1 MREIFGF
8 AAGVT
13 AAAMAAVFLRSE
25 EGQKLLRRLQEQ
37 AQPEIEAASDDWEP
51 FLREA
56 ARAVKLGSAELSG
69 AVDKLAAY
77 LGTLAEE
84 APEKADTANT
94 ADKADDVTQQPAPN
108 VDAHSAGQK
117 ANSSDPE
124 A

>member
-37 AQPEIEAASDDWEP
+37 AEPELDAASKEWEP

-56 ARAVKLGSAELSG
+56 AKAVRLGADELTG

-77 LGTLAEE
+77 IGTLAEE
-84 APEKADTANT
+84 PS
-94 ADKADDVTQQPAPN
+94 DKTDEESESPALPAQT
-108 VDAHSAGQK
+108 DAHTA
-117 ANSSDPE
+117 E

>member
-13 AAAMAAVFLRSE
+13 AAAMAAVFLKSE
-25 EGQKLLRRLQEQ
+25 EGQKLLRRLYEQ
-37 AQPEIEAASDDWEP
+37 AEPELEGASKDWEP

-56 ARAVKLGSAELSG
+56 ARAVKLGADELSG
-69 AVDKLAAY
+69 AVDKLASY

-84 APEKADTANT
+84 APTPT
-94 ADKADDVTQQPAPN
+94 ADAEPPALPATT
-108 VDAHSAGQK
+108 DSA
-117 ANSSDPE
+117 APE

>member
-13 AAAMAAVFLRSE
+13 AAAMAALFLKSE
-25 EGQKLLRRLQEQ
+25 EGQKLLRRLYEQ
-37 AQPEIEAASDDWEP
+37 AEPELEGASKDWEP

-56 ARAVKLGSAELSG
+56 ARAVKLGTDELSG
-69 AVDKLAAY
+69 AVDKLASY

-84 APEKADTANT
+84 APTAT
-94 ADKADDVTQQPAPN
+94 ADAEPPALPETT
-108 VDAHSAGQK
+108 DPAT
-117 ANSSDPE
+117 PE

>member
-37 AQPEIEAASDDWEP
+37 AEPELEAASADWEP

-56 ARAVKLGSAELSG
+56 AKAVRLGADELSG

-77 LGTLAEE
+77 LGTLADE
-84 APEKADTANT
+84 ASDTSDAGT
-94 ADKADDVTQQPAPN
+94 EPPSLPAQTDPPTQE
-108 VDAHSAGQK
+108 D
-117 ANSSDPE
+117 
-124 A
+124 

>member
-37 AQPEIEAASDDWEP
+37 AEPELEAASKDWEP

-56 ARAVKLGSAELSG
+56 AKAVRLGADELSG

-77 LGTLAEE
+77 LGTLADE
-84 APEKADTANT
+84 ASDSS
-94 ADKADDVTQQPAPN
+94 DKALEPPALPATT
-108 VDAHSAGQK
+108 D
-117 ANSSDPE
+117 SSTPE
-124 A
+124 G

>member
-25 EGQKLLRRLQEQ
+25 EGQKLLRRLAEQ
-37 AQPEIEAASDDWEP
+37 AEPELEAASKEWEP
-51 FLREA
+51 FMREA
-56 ARAVKLGSAELSG
+56 AKAVRLGADELST

-77 LGTLAEE
+77 LGALAEE
-84 APEKADTANT
+84 GSDKDEAAAEPAAP
-94 ADKADDVTQQPAPN
+94 PATT
-108 VDAHSAGQK
+108 DSGAT
-117 ANSSDPE
+117 E

>member
-37 AQPEIEAASDDWEP
+37 AEPEMEAASKDWEP
-51 FLREA
+51 FMREA

-77 LGTLAEE
+77 LGTLAED
-84 APEKADTANT
+84 ASDTAEAAT
-94 ADKADDVTQQPAPN
+94 ADAQPLALTEETDSADA
-108 VDAHSAGQK
+108 
-117 ANSSDPE
+117 E

>member
-13 AAAMAAVFLRSE
+13 AAAMVAVFLRSE

-37 AQPEIEAASDDWEP
+37 AEPELQEASTEWEP

-77 LGTLAEE
+77 LGSLAED
-84 APEKADTANT
+84 ASAT
-94 ADKADDVTQQPAPN
+94 ADAVHAKAAAAEAGPAEDDTEQPALTS
-108 VDAHSAGQK
+108 DAD
-117 ANSSDPE
+117 SSKPE